1 MADSVR
7 PPDDG
12 RTPVHPADRPATPAQ
27 PVTPTGPP
35 PDPHEAEEFVEA
47 EPDEL
52 PRGPRPASGRHGR
65 RLVLPEEERR
75 AGFSPEQRLLILDSW
90 LRSGLPAA
98 DFAPLVGL
106 SRHTLYSWKKRFQQH
121 GPAGLL
127 DQPQGAPQG
136 SKLPELTR
144 RAILL
149 LKQSHPDWG
158 CQKISDMLVRG
169 PALPA
174 CPSAVA
180 RVL

>member
-1 MADSVR
+1 MADTVR

-12 RTPVHPADRPATPAQ
+12 RTPVHPTPRAAQPAQ

-35 PDPHEAEEFVEA
+35 PDPE
-47 EPDEL
+47 EPDDL
-52 PRGPRPASGRHGR
+52 PEATAQLPPQGPLPAPGRHGR
-65 RLVLPEEERR
+65 RLVPADHERR
-75 AGFSPEQRLLILDSW
+75 TAVSPEQRLLILDSW

-127 DQPQGAPQG
+127 DHPQGAPGG
-136 SKLPELTR
+136 SKLPELTKR
-144 RAILL
+144 TILL

-158 CQKISDMLVRG
+158 GQKISDMLLRG

-174 CPSAVA
+174 
-180 RVL
+180 